1 MSLLQI
7 KVVMALLTKGSHTRQ
22 YNESNAAWFKFSS
35 KFAETES
42 SS

>member
-1 MSLLQI
+1 MLLLQI
-7 KVVMALLTKGSHTRQ
+7 EVIMALLTTGSHTSQ
-22 YNESNAAWFKFSS
+22 YNEIKAAWFKFSS